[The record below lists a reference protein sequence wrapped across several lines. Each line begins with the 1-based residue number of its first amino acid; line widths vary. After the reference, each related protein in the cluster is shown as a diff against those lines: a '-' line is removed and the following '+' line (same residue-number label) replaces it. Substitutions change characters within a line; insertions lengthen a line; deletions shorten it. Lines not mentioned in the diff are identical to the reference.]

1 MILTIRFDVNSTS
14 TVNQQKICHRKY
26 MCEDFSQPRNVTYMV
41 GSNIFDVKKTNRNHS
56 VELLFLHDS
65 YQN

>member
-1 MILTIRFDVNSTS
+1 
-14 TVNQQKICHRKY
+14 